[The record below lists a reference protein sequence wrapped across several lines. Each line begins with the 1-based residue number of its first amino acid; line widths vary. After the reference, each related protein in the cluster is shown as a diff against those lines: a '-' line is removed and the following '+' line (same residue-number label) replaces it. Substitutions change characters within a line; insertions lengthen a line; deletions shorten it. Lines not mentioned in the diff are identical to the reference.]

1 MKIMDV
7 ADLLQMHEM
16 IFTDLHYT
24 CQCVLISVCV
34 CLQKKKEKKAA

>member
-1 MKIMDV
+1 MKIMDA

-16 IFTDLHYT
+16 IFTDLHST

-34 CLQKKKEKKAA
+34 PVKKTCLR